1 MVFKISD
8 DNDDNDII
16 VVNGETETEISA
28 ESFQCF
34 ISGGKPVDE
43 AVSLKLNGKGEK
55 ERVAEINSFVLD
67 RIIDA
72 VKAEPKHRTEW
83 ILKHAA
89 TTLDFLAKQAGLE
102 LNNSSNNALGLYR
115 KAKQHYV
122 LQELAKH
129 ATDLNET
136 VGVPVKG
143 SILDSDKPRFTSRLF
158 HAIAEEVEKEQP
170 NFSFEYVAGRKTE
183 NIRYDQAV
191 GLAAVNHLKSKRIKI
206 QKAAKAAN
214 RELTDEESIEVAQ
227 IGELITEC
235 WRELFSGA
243 KTIVG
248 ASEKLFPET
257 VGTGR
262 TTTSAVFKGVCT
274 MDSINFGAFEL

>member
-1 MVFKISD
+1 MAFTISD

-16 VVNGETETEISA
+16 SVNGESESEISE
-28 ESFQCF
+28 ESFKLF
-34 ISGGKPVDE
+34 VNGGE
-43 AVSLKLNGKGEK
+43 AAGDVVLELHGKGEK

-72 VKAEPKHRTEW
+72 VKAEPKHRAEW

-89 TTLDFLAKQAGLE
+89 KTLDFLAAQCGLS
-102 LNNSSNNALGLYR
+102 LNNSANNALGLYR

-129 ATDLNET
+129 VTDLNET
-136 VGVPVKG
+136 VGVNVKG

-158 HAIAEEVEKEQP
+158 HAIAEEVEKPEPHFQ
-170 NFSFEYVAGRKTE
+170 FEYVAGRKTE
-183 NIRYDQAV
+183 SIRYD
-191 GLAAVNHLKSKRIKI
+191 AATGMAAINHLKSQRIKI
-206 QKAAKAAN
+206 QKAAKAEN
-214 RELTDEESIEVAQ
+214 RGFTEAESKELGQ
-227 IGELITEC
+227 ISELISEC
-235 WRELFSGA
+235 WKEFFNGA

-248 ASEKLFPET
+248 KSEKMFPEA

-274 MDSINFGAFEL
+274 FDSINFGAFEL